1 MHKIIS
7 KSTLCIVVHKKA
19 TNKPKTKGL
28 QYCNDFHQSN
38 PPCHR
43 LFCAAA
49 SALAERRPKSLS
61 CACGELILY
70 SFQEETDDDETY
82 SCTEKRSELIPIT
95 GFVPPQFCTV

>member
-1 MHKIIS
+1 MIS
-7 KSTLCIVVHKKA
+7 INLIPHAVD
-19 TNKPKTKGL
+19 
-28 QYCNDFHQSN
+28 CN
-38 PPCHR
+38 R

-95 GFVPPQFCTV
+95 GFVPPPQFCTV